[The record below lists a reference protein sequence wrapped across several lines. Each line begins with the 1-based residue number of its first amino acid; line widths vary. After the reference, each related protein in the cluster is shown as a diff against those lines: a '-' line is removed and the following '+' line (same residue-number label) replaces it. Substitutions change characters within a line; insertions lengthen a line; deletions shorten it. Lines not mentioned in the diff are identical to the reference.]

1 MKIQWLFW
9 LMLVLGSKNV
19 CAQCSK
25 EDGSGPGVPSTLH
38 GKLTYHD
45 DLRTWHALKPDQN
58 VCAWESIEVVST
70 KLNWNQVHR
79 FRGCGVTITG
89 NLFTPITGYYS
100 LGLAMDVDRIQP
112 DNDCKPLPIEP
123 DLSKVLFPKTVKSY
137 VVTIKVDYR
146 NGGHVEVMVTPT
158 AQSKI
163 VVKPWQAYAS
173 YFLTGARDVIWFD
186 CAKGF
191 EMTKAS
197 QTPKNDHEIFPSV
210 RGDNF
215 TGFDKDAGLNT
226 LIIECRRV
234 HQYMN

>member
-89 NLFTPITGYYS
+89 NLFTPITG
-100 LGLAMDVDRIQP
+100 
-112 DNDCKPLPIEP
+112 
-123 DLSKVLFPKTVKSY
+123 
-137 VVTIKVDYR
+137 
-146 NGGHVEVMVTPT
+146 
-158 AQSKI
+158 
-163 VVKPWQAYAS
+163 
-173 YFLTGARDVIWFD
+173 
-186 CAKGF
+186 
-191 EMTKAS
+191 
-197 QTPKNDHEIFPSV
+197 V
-210 RGDNF
+210 R
-215 TGFDKDAGLNT
+215 AGLKGSHFSRFRMPPPST
-226 LIIECRRV
+226 GQSIRILVI
-234 HQYMN
+234 